1 MASSIYYTG
10 FADEAGQELE
20 TQIKATR
27 ELGWNAIEMRNVK
40 VCGFESGNLHDISD
54 DAFEA
59 LAEQLATAGVRVNSL
74 GSAIANGAK
83 SILKPFDGCLEATKR
98 AAKRAPKLHAEF
110 IRIMSYPIGDIA
122 DLHEKER
129 FRRLREIV
137 AIFADTGVTVV
148 HENCG
153 NYGGMGWTYTLR
165 LLENVPGLK
174 LVFDTGN
181 PVNDTDYTKPESHPK
196 QSAWE
201 FYRQVKDHVV
211 YIHVK
216 DGIWDAPT
224 GKLKQCFP
232 GEGQGDVER
241 ILRDLL
247 ADGYSGGLSIEP
259 HMGAAL
265 NDPSLSQQ
273 ENCYATYVE
282 YGRRLMALT
291 ARINP

>member
-1 MASSIYYTG
+1 MPSIYYTG

-20 TQIKATR
+20 TQIKATL

-40 VCGFESGNLHDISD
+40 VRGFDGGNLHDISD
-54 DAFEA
+54 DAFEV
-59 LAEQLATAGVRVNSL
+59 LVDQLAAAGVHVNSF

-83 SILKPFDGCLEATKR
+83 SILKPFDECLASTRR
-98 AAKRAPKLHAEF
+98 AAQRAPRLKADF
-110 IRIMSYPIGDIA
+110 IRIMSYPIGDLA
-122 DLHEKER
+122 DLHEEER

-153 NYGGMGWTYTLR
+153 NYGGMSWINSLR
-165 LLENVPGLK
+165 LIENVPGLK

-181 PVNDTDYTKPESHPK
+181 PVNDADYSKPKPRPK

-201 FYRQVKDHVV
+201 FYRQVKEHVV
-211 YIHVK
+211 YVHVK
-216 DGIWDAPT
+216 DGIWDKET
-224 GKLKQCFP
+224 LKLTQCFP

-247 ADGYSGGLSIEP
+247 AGGYSGGLSIEP
-259 HMGAAL
+259 HMEAGL
-265 NDPSLSQQ
+265 NDPSLTRE

-282 YGRRLMALT
+282 YGRRLMALMD
-291 ARINP
+291 RIGL